1 MAEMVWFPHSRILQ
15 RDLCGINELVMV
27 FGTTFHTH
35 QSALRR
41 RHLKGELQ
49 TVYHQS
55 LLPRV
60 LRQHRPYPMQD
71 CRPHRFISAT
81 SWNKIAGLEIAGRL
95 RDWYSSKWWYE
106 EQYQRMYGAEID
118 NGELDRAVACVAEV
132 FNAQWA
138 ADTGLHPAHSLL
150 LATGTLPLAWLY
162 KLGTDLLAMEAVR
175 RLPSFINYLKQPS
188 HYDNT
193 LI

>member
-1 MAEMVWFPHSRILQ
+1 
-15 RDLCGINELVMV
+15 
-27 FGTTFHTH
+27 
-35 QSALRR
+35 
-41 RHLKGELQ
+41 
-49 TVYHQS
+49 
-55 LLPRV
+55 
-60 LRQHRPYPMQD
+60 MQD

-150 LATGTLPLAWLY
+150 LATGLY
-162 KLGTDLLAMEAVR
+162 NLGTDLLALEGVR
-175 RLPSFINYLKQPS
+175 RLPSVIHDLKQPS
-188 HYDNT
+188 HYESTRLEVELAALLRRHGYGVEFRPPLPDGRKSDI
-193 LI
+193 LASSDQQLCLEAKYLSSSRSVYRQCLGHVFPR